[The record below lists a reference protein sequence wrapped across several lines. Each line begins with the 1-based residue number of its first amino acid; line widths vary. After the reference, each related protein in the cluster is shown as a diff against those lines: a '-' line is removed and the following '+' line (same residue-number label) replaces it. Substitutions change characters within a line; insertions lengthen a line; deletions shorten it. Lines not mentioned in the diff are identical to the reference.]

1 MASHARASAWPIPV
15 TDSVRLLRGVQFRGL
30 FPGKPSEL
38 KNCFRVFAP
47 LRQAAV
53 THPSSLLIAMALI
66 GLMVVEIATHLNA
79 TA

>member
-1 MASHARASAWPIPV
+1 
-15 TDSVRLLRGVQFRGL
+15 
-30 FPGKPSEL
+30 
-38 KNCFRVFAP
+38 
-47 LRQAAV
+47 V